1 MDRLCKRTYTM
12 KRLNTTRSGALV
24 VSNLTYEITT
34 QTVSSLEILR
44 IIDRKGEQSLAVS
57 VQQYRA
63 AASILECQN
72 SLRGHRSIP
81 RTK

>member
-63 AASILECQN
+63 AASILGYRTHP
-72 SLRGHRSIP
+72 RGHHSIS